1 MYKIKAIHFK
11 SITGPSLYWLQLK
24 Q

>member
-1 MYKIKAIHFK
+1 MYKIKAIPFK